1 MIVDIGTILDC
12 SIDEAVTH
20 VKTPRLL
27 EFVAAPL
34 VRFVPVSPRV
44 FPAVW
49 STGEYLVSLRLL
61 GVVPFVKQAIV
72 ISMPATET
80 GFTVR
85 DAGHSALIN
94 TWDHLIPI
102 TPHGSGCHYRDRVDI
117 RAGVLTP
124 FIWLFAQLFYRHRQ
138 RRWRALVAKNFDYG
152 AA

>member
-1 MIVDIGTILDC
+1 MIVDISTILKC

-34 VRFVPVSPRV
+34 VRFVPVTPPV
-44 FPAVW
+44 FPDVW
-49 STGEYLVSLRLL
+49 SVGEYSVALRLF
-61 GVVPFVKQAIV
+61 GIVPVGKQAIV
-72 ISMPATET
+72 ISMPPTET

-85 DAGHSALIN
+85 DAGHGALIN
-94 TWDHLIPI
+94 TWDHLITI
-102 TPHGSGCHYRDRVDI
+102 TPHGSGCHYRDRVEV

-124 FIWLFAQLFYRHRQ
+124 FVWLFAQLFYRHRQ
-138 RRWRALVAKNFDYG
+138 RRWRALVARHFDYG

>member
-1 MIVDIGTILDC
+1 MIVDISTILDC

-27 EFVAAPL
+27 KFVAAPL

-49 STGEYLVSLRLL
+49 STGEYLVALRLL
-61 GVVPFVKQAIV
+61 GVVPFGKQAIV

-85 DAGHSALIN
+85 DAGHSAIIS
-94 TWDHLIPI
+94 TWDHLITKHGLTAI
-102 TPHGSGCHYRDRVDI
+102 TDAEGTFAADLG
-117 RAGVLTP
+117 LTAETEITKI
-124 FIWLFAQLFYRHRQ
+124 FQ
-138 RRWRALVAKNFDYG
+138 K
-152 AA
+152 